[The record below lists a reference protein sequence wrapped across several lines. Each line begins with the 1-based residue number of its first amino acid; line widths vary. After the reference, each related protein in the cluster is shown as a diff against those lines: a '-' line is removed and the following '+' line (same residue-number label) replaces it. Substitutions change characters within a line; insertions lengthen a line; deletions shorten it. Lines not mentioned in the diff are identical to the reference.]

1 MEIRKKSP
9 AGEVYPPNTL
19 YCLCCGIQRY
29 LREEGQADINTFT
42 DPKFKL
48 FRDSLDAEMKRLTS
62 LGVGVKRKQAEAFSE
77 DDQSLLWNSWFAI
90 NLSGCCRQWQ
100 PPTPAGSDNG
110 TNNIFFCI
118 LPPTWPP

>member
-1 MEIRKKSP
+1 MEIRKKSL

-62 LGVGVKRKQAEAFSE
+62 LGVGVKQGNKLKRFLRMTNPSFGIKVYLVIITQK
-77 DDQSLLWNSWFAI
+77 
-90 NLSGCCRQWQ
+90 CC
-100 PPTPAGSDNG
+100 
-110 TNNIFFCI
+110 CI
-118 LPPTWPP
+118 Q